1 MHRFRTFKI
10 PKDFKIA
17 SFIQVTGVL
26 PDRAKPFPNPGKGP
40 VSVIDGG
47 GRLSCVYYRLGTKRI
62 LPKVVLTSLH
72 QIFHH
77 LKGEQHTKVEA
88 EIIAQANSQQGSD
101 C

>member
-1 MHRFRTFKI
+1 MEEEDNLVSTIVSGLNAF
-10 PKDFKIA
+10 
-17 SFIQVTGVL
+17 
-26 PDRAKPFPNPGKGP
+26 FPQ
-40 VSVIDGG
+40 
-47 GRLSCVYYRLGTKRI
+47 
-62 LPKVVLTSLH
+62 VVLTSLH